1 MKNNYTYYKK
11 VKYIIYIQT
20 KKKILFTV
28 SVRKPDGSVR
38 KSTRLDN
45 SSPYRTSF
53 LADHPNDICM
63 HLRSRG

>member
-28 SVRKPDGSVR
+28 SIRKPDGSVR
-38 KSTRLDN
+38 KSNRLD
-45 SSPYRTSF
+45 STI
-53 LADHPNDICM
+53 HPPIAR
-63 HLRSRG
+63 LF